1 MTGPEITPAGSGKRT
16 PWWLAT
22 MDERSFFYAG
32 ISALFNLLFAAAKLV
47 LFLVEPNLFLLANVL
62 FSLGVGLAKALAVR
76 TYRRSRSAEH
86 RPAPSAI
93 EQYRAATRIGIVLTS
108 SAVLYV
114 GLCLPL
120 LVGTSVSVA
129 FEPLVAEILA
139 LIAFVELGF
148 AITAAIRMRRSKQPL
163 VRSIRVVNVGS
174 ALVLLVLAQAAILSF
189 ASTVESS
196 WGVGVSAMI
205 FGGATVFGGLSLVI
219 HSARRAGALRDGS
232 NGPEASPASY
242 L

>member
-1 MTGPEITPAGSGKRT
+1 MTGPEKSPAGRGKRT

-32 ISALFNLLFAAAKLV
+32 VSALFNLLFAAGKLV

-62 FSLGVGLAKALAVR
+62 FSLGVGLAKAIAVR
-76 TYRRSRSAEH
+76 TYRRARSSEH
-86 RPAPSAI
+86 ADAPTAV
-93 EQYRAATRIGIVLTS
+93 EQYQGATRIGIVLTA
-108 SAVLYV
+108 SAMLYV

-120 LVGTSVSVA
+120 LMGTTVSVA

-174 ALVLLVLAQAAILSF
+174 AMVLLVLAQAAILSF
-189 ASTVESS
+189 ATTVESS

-205 FGGATVFGGLSLVI
+205 FGSATVLGGVSLVI
-219 HSARRAGALRDGS
+219 HSARRARSLRSGSDG
-232 NGPEASPASY
+232 PAPATVS
-242 L
+242 

>member
-1 MTGPEITPAGSGKRT
+1 MTEPGVAPAGSGKRT

-32 ISALFNLLFAAAKLV
+32 ISSLFNLLFAAAKLV
-47 LFLVEPNLFLLANVL
+47 LFLLEPNLFLLANVL
-62 FSLGVGLAKALAVR
+62 FSLGVGLAKALAVGS
-76 TYRRSRSAEH
+76 YRRARSSEH
-86 RPAPSAI
+86 AAAPSAVA
-93 EQYRAATRIGIVLTS
+93 QYRAATKIGVVLTA
-108 SAVLYV
+108 SAALYV

-120 LVGTSVSVA
+120 LLGKTVSVA

-139 LIAFVELGF
+139 LIAFVELGI

-189 ASTVESS
+189 ASDVESS

-205 FGGATVFGGLSLVI
+205 FGGATMLGGLSLVF
-219 HSARRAGALRDGS
+219 HSARRARAL
-232 NGPEASPASY
+232 GPESGGTESPSSI
-242 L
+242 

>member
-1 MTGPEITPAGSGKRT
+1 M
-16 PWWLAT
+16 
-22 MDERSFFYAG
+22 
-32 ISALFNLLFAAAKLV
+32 

-62 FSLGVGLAKALAVR
+62 FSLGVGVAKALAVR
-76 TYRRSRSAEH
+76 SYRRARSSEH
-86 RPAPSAI
+86 AAAPSAV
-93 EQYRAATRIGIVLTS
+93 EQYRAAARIGMVLTA
-108 SAVLYV
+108 SAALYV

-120 LVGTSVSVA
+120 LLGTTVSVA

-174 ALVLLVLAQAAILSF
+174 GLVLLVLAQAAILSF
-189 ASTVESS
+189 ATTVESS
-196 WGVGVSAMI
+196 WGVGISALL
-205 FGGATVFGGLSLVI
+205 FGGATLLGGVSLVI
-219 HSARRAGALRDGS
+219 HSSRRARTLRRG
-232 NGPEASPASY
+232 GPESGPV

>member
-1 MTGPEITPAGSGKRT
+1 
-16 PWWLAT
+16 

-32 ISALFNLLFAAAKLV
+32 VSALFNLLFAVGKLV

-62 FSLGVGLAKALAVR
+62 FSLGIGIAKATAVAA
-76 TYRRSRSAEH
+76 YRRARSSEH
-86 RPAPSAI
+86 AAAPSTV
-93 EQYRAATRIGIVLTS
+93 EQYRAATRIGIVL
-108 SAVLYV
+108 SAAAALYV

-120 LVGTSVSVA
+120 LTGATVSVD

-174 ALVLLVLAQAAILSF
+174 GLVLIVLAQAAILSF
-189 ASTVESS
+189 ATTVESS
-196 WGVGVSAMI
+196 WGVGISALL
-205 FGGATVFGGLSLVI
+205 FGGTTVLGGLFLAV
-219 HSARRAGALRDGS
+219 HSARRARALRPGS
-232 NGPEASPASY
+232 DGPEARSIS
-242 L
+242 

>member
-1 MTGPEITPAGSGKRT
+1 MTGPTIVPAGSGKRT

-32 ISALFNLLFAAAKLV
+32 ISALFNMLFAAAKLV

-62 FSLGVGLAKALAVR
+62 FSLGVGAAKAVAVR
-76 TYRRSRSAEH
+76 SYRRARSAEH
-86 RPAPSAI
+86 LPAPPAI
-93 EQYRAATRIGIVLTS
+93 EQYRAATMIGIVLTS
-108 SAVLYV
+108 SAMLYV

-120 LVGTSVSVA
+120 LLGTSVSVA
-129 FEPLVAEILA
+129 FEPIVAEILA

-196 WGVGVSAMI
+196 WGVGVSALI
-205 FGGATVFGGLSLVI
+205 FGGATMLGGLALVI
-219 HSARRAGALRDGS
+219 HSARRARALRRASVD
-232 NGPEASPASY
+232 PESAPAS
-242 L
+242 

>member
-1 MTGPEITPAGSGKRT
+1 M
-16 PWWLAT
+16 PWWLAS

-32 ISALFNLLFAAAKLV
+32 VSALFNLLFAAAKLV

-62 FSLGVGLAKALAVR
+62 FSLGVSAAKAIAVGS
-76 TYRRSRSAEH
+76 YRRSRSSEH
-86 RPAPSAI
+86 ADAPSAI
-93 EQYRAATRIGIVLTS
+93 AQYRAATRIGIVLS
-108 SAVLYV
+108 ASAVLYV

-120 LVGTSVSVA
+120 LMGTSVSVA

-174 ALVLLVLAQAAILSF
+174 ALVLVILAQAAILSF
-189 ASTVESS
+189 ATTAESS

-205 FGGATVFGGLSLVI
+205 FGGATVVGALSLI
-219 HSARRAGALRDGS
+219 FHSARRVRELSSEAGGGESPTAL
-232 NGPEASPASY
+232 
-242 L
+242 